1 MAERVRLAPH
11 PAKNKEGGPLFP
23 ELRSIIADG
32 YGLIGYTG
40 DPPHRPIQFINFYAA
55 QEKWIVDQS
64 FEAVKQEFGTEP
76 SAVTSVPEPIQV
88 ETPED
93 DE

>member
-1 MAERVRLAPH
+1 MSSKVWLAPH

-23 ELRSIIADG
+23 ELRSIIAEG
-32 YGLIGYTG
+32 YGLVGYTG
-40 DPPHRPIQFINFYAA
+40 DPPQRPIQFINFYAA

-64 FEAVKQEFGTEP
+64 FELVKQEFGTEP
-76 SAVTSVPEPIQV
+76 SAVTSVPEPIQA
-88 ETPED
+88 ETVED